1 MLPYSPIPSDYSKRK
16 DIFDAIKMS
25 GKFTPGNVIDIIKDH
40 DEMHFSSKKI
50 TYELTTIILTAH
62 NLSKHKTAEYIVN
75 EFSHEIDFSYLAF
88 QSIKYQ
94 LDAYILDD
102 YIDKIEIKSDMIT
115 LPTAIVLQVLK
126 STDEAY
132 FEVLLDNRDIIN
144 ALTQRNIVDMFST
157 FTSRLMRKPEIAA
170 KWKIIL
176 NDFSEINKTMAEIA
190 SDDIDLLTIFYPS
203 AAEIFTF

>member
-1 MLPYSPIPSDYSKRK
+1 MLNYEPSSESLSKRK

-157 FTSRLMRKPEIAA
+157 FTSRLMRKPEIVA
-170 KWKIIL
+170 KWKVIL
-176 NDFSEINKTMAEIA
+176 SKFNKINDMMVTVVK
-190 SDDIDLLTIFYPS
+190 DDIDLMAEYYPD
-203 AAEIFTF
+203 ATEMFLF